1 MKQVLGRKQ
10 TSKNEDWI
18 YAWEHIEDLISPEE
32 VEEYAAASLAEM
44 REAVAGK

>member
-18 YAWEHIEDLISPEE
+18 YAWEHIEELLLLNE
-32 VEEYAAASLAEM
+32 
-44 REAVAGK
+44 K